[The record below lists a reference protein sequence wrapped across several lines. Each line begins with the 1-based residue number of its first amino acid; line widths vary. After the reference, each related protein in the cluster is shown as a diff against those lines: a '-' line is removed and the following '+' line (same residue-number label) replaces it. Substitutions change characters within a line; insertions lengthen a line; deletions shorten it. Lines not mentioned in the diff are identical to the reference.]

1 MLATLAIYDVNSP
14 AKKSGNKVFV
24 FVPATAPAPRNARV
38 KGLRPALRAPLHF
51 LHVRS
56 SPPLRSV
63 SLPACLL
70 CKPARSFYYER
81 ASTRLRGWLRQVRT
95 APAHAPPCKLSLR
108 FAKDWLAEAKVAI
121 SAPVPARLWGNRPP
135 PLPPSFSARPPRG
148 AGDTT
153 PQLACRL
160 ASSP

>member
-1 MLATLAIYDVNSP
+1 V
-14 AKKSGNKVFV
+14 
-24 FVPATAPAPRNARV
+24 PAPRNARV
-38 KGLRPALRAPLHF
+38 KGLRPALRAPLPF
-51 LHVRS
+51 LRS
-56 SPPLRSV
+56 PCSLPLRSV

-70 CKPARSFYYER
+70 CKPARSFHYER

-121 SAPVPARLWGNRPP
+121 SALVPARLWGNRPP
-135 PLPPSFSARPPRG
+135 PLPPNFSARPPKG

>member
-1 MLATLAIYDVNSP
+1 V
-14 AKKSGNKVFV
+14 
-24 FVPATAPAPRNARV
+24 PAPRNARV
-38 KGLRPALRAPLHF
+38 KGMRPALRAPLPF
-51 LHVRS
+51 LRS
-56 SPPLRSV
+56 PCSLTLRSV
-63 SLPACLL
+63 SLSACLP

-81 ASTRLRGWLRQVRT
+81 ATARLRGWLRQVRT

-135 PLPPSFSARPPRG
+135 PLPPIFSARPPKG